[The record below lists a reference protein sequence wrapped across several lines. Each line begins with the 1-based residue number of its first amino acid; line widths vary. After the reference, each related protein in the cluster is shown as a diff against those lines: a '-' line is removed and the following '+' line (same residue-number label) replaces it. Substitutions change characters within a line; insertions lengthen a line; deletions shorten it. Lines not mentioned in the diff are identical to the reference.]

1 MKFFWFKMGL
11 ITQEASRV
19 STLLQDAFS
28 GYGTMLA
35 FSWNLSPCIYL
46 KYNSLPLVM
55 CLNTQ
60 FCIFPSP
67 LSYLAFPAGVG
78 LEGLFE
84 SPNYITDF
92 ANLPCPFILL
102 LIWLSLQWPPRT
114 INNLILLWPFVL
126 KLGWKS
132 IKCLDAFL
140 KDWLYS
146 LLCIPLFPP

>member
-1 MKFFWFKMGL
+1 MGL

-28 GYGTMLA
+28 GYGTVLA
-35 FSWNLSPCIYL
+35 FSWNLPPCSYL
-46 KYNSLPLVM
+46 KYNSLLSEM
-55 CLNTQ
+55 LCLNIH
-60 FCIFPSP
+60 FCICPSP
-67 LSYLAFPAGVG
+67 LLYLAFPAGVG

-92 ANLPCPFILL
+92 ANLLSPFILPM
-102 LIWLSLQWPPRT
+102 IWFSLQWPPRT
-114 INNLILLWPFVL
+114 INNLILFWPFVL

>member
-1 MKFFWFKMGL
+1 MGQ
-11 ITQEASRV
+11 ITQEELRV

-28 GYGTMLA
+28 GYGTVLA
-35 FSWNLSPCIYL
+35 FSWNLPPCSYL
-46 KYNSLPLVM
+46 KYSSAFSNV
-55 CLNTQ
+55 CLNSK

-67 LSYLAFPAGVG
+67 WLAFPAGVG

-92 ANLPCPFILL
+92 ANLPSPFILL
-102 LIWLSLQWPPRT
+102 LIWLSLQWPPWT
-114 INNLILLWPFVL
+114 INNLILLQPFIL

-146 LLCIPLFPP
+146 LLCIALFPP

>member
-1 MKFFWFKMGL
+1 MGL
-11 ITQEASRV
+11 ITQEKHQGWASYCRMHSQV
-19 STLLQDAFS
+19 VVV
-28 GYGTMLA
+28 LA
-35 FSWNLSPCIYL
+35 FSWNLPPCSYL
-46 KYNSLPLVM
+46 KYSALPSVPSIM

-67 LSYLAFPAGVG
+67 LLYLAFPAGVG

-92 ANLPCPFILL
+92 ANLPSPFILP

-114 INNLILLWPFVL
+114 INKLILLRPFVL
-126 KLGWKS
+126 KLGSKS

-140 KDWLYS
+140 QDWLCS
-146 LLCIPLFPP
+146 LWCIPLFPP